1 VPDVDITP
9 PPYIQALIYMH
20 VCMYVIIFFFIYEPK
35 KRADSLGLAF
45 QRNEIKERKEQNAW
59 VCVGGLVSF
68 WVTHKKKN

>member
-9 PPYIQALIYMH
+9 PPFIQSAHLYAC
-20 VCMYVIIFFFIYEPK
+20 VYVIIFFHLRTK